1 MRSVLRLQPVCIA
14 WSFDHGE
21 HTFGLDLEH
30 ASGGNCACTTCHVV
44 VKKGR
49 NCSTKMDDK
58 VADRL
63 DMGADLQLNSRLGCQ
78 TVIQK
83 PEDVVIEIP
92 TWKRNYVSEGG
103 D

>member
-1 MRSVLRLQPVCIA
+1 
-14 WSFDHGE
+14 
-21 HTFGLDLEH
+21 
-30 ASGGNCACTTCHVV
+30 
-44 VKKGR
+44 
-49 NCSTKMDDK
+49 MDDK

-78 TVIQK
+78 TVIEK
-83 PEDVVIEIP
+83 PGDVVIEIP